1 MARRPTQQQLFRELA
16 EKFGL
21 EVALAF
27 REAVNNLR
35 SGVEFQKLKLAIEQ
49 GNLQAAMDALH
60 IDRAAFFPLEAKIT
74 EAFIAGGQGAV
85 ASMPAAVSIGFRFDP
100 GNQRAASWIRQFS
113 GNLITGLVD
122 GERQQARD
130 FLADGM
136 ARGAHPR
143 SVALDLVGRI
153 SRATGNR
160 EGGLIGLSGP
170 QRKLVSSMQEAL
182 TSPHG
187 VGIVGFG
194 EDGKPIRKF
203 WIGRDGKL
211 KSAFTR
217 RDLRYDRTILKA
229 IREGKAIDRDTA
241 SLMVTRY
248 SARLVQLRGEV
259 IARTEGLPAIRAAK
273 HEAYQQLV
281 NDGRAAD
288 QDIERGWST
297 TRDGRERD
305 THGGM
310 DGQVVRGL
318 STPFVSASGA
328 MFLFPGD
335 TSLGA
340 GVEEIACCRCDEWI
354 RINRRA
360 A

>member
-60 IDRAAFFPLEAKIT
+60 IDRAAYQALDAKIT

-85 ASMPAAVSIGFRFDP
+85 ASMPAVVSIGFRFDP

-113 GNLITGLVD
+113 SNLITGLVD

-143 SVALDLVGRI
+143 SVGLELVGRI

-160 EGGLIGLSGP
+160 EGGLIGLSAP
-170 QRKLVSSMQEAL
+170 QRTYVQAARIELASADPKLLKHYL
-182 TSPHG
+182 T
-187 VGIVGFG
+187 
-194 EDGKPIRKF
+194 R
-203 WIGRDGKL
+203 
-211 KSAFTR
+211 TR
-217 RDLRYDRTILKA
+217 RDRRYDRAVLKA
-229 IREGKAIDRDTA
+229 IREGKAINRDTA
-241 SLMVTRY
+241 SLMATRY
-248 SARLVQLRGEV
+248 SARLIQLRGEV

-281 NDGRAAD
+281 DDGRIVEA
-288 QDIERGWST
+288 DIERGWHT
-297 TRDGRERD
+297 TQDGRQRD
-305 THGGM
+305 SHDAMGG
-310 DGQVVRGL
+310 QTVRGL
-318 STPFVSASGA
+318 SLPFQSPSGA
-328 MFLFPGD
+328 LLMFPGD

-340 GVEEIACCRCDEWI
+340 GTDEIVACRCDESI
-354 RINRRA
+354 AVRRA

>member
-1 MARRPTQQQLFRELA
+1 MA
-16 EKFGL
+16 KYGM
-21 EVALAF
+21 EVAQAF
-27 REAVNNLR
+27 MAAINDLR
-35 SGVEFQKLKLAIEQ
+35 RNVELQKVIAALERGDLQ
-49 GNLQAAMDALH
+49 GALDALH
-60 IDRAAFFPLEAKIT
+60 LSRAAFTGLEAKIT
-74 EAFIAGGQGAV
+74 EAFVAGGQGAV

-143 SVALDLVGRI
+143 SVGLDLVGRI
-153 SRATGNR
+153 SRATGQR
-160 EGGLIGLSGP
+160 TGGLIGLSGP
-170 QRKLVSSMQEAL
+170 QRKLVSSMQAAL

-281 NDGRAAD
+281 DEGRIAEA
-288 QDIERGWST
+288 DIERGWHT
-297 TRDGRERD
+297 TGDRRVRD
-305 THGGM
+305 THEAM
-310 DGQVVRGL
+310 SGQTVRGL
-318 STPFVSASGA
+318 SLPFQSPSGA
-328 MFLFPGD
+328 LLMFPGD

-340 GVEEIACCRCDEWI
+340 GAEEIVACRCDESI
-354 RINRRA
+354 SVRRA

>member
-1 MARRPTQQQLFRELA
+1 MARRPTQQQLFRELMA
-16 EKFGL
+16 KYGL
-21 EVALAF
+21 EVAQAF
-27 REAVNNLR
+27 MAAINDLR
-35 SGVEFQKLKLAIEQ
+35 SNVELQKVIAALERGDLQ
-49 GNLQAAMDALH
+49 GAMDALH
-60 IDRAAFFPLEAKIT
+60 LSRAAFAGLEDKIT
-74 EAFIAGGQGAV
+74 EAFTAGGQGAV

-113 GNLITGLVD
+113 SNLITGLVD

-160 EGGLIGLSGP
+160 EGGLIGLSSP
-170 QRKLVSSMQEAL
+170 QRAYVQAVRIELASADPKLLKHYL
-182 TSPHG
+182 T
-187 VGIVGFG
+187 
-194 EDGKPIRKF
+194 R
-203 WIGRDGKL
+203 
-211 KSAFTR
+211 TR
-217 RDLRYDRTILKA
+217 RDRRYDRTVLKA

-281 NDGRAAD
+281 DDGRIAEA
-288 QDIERGWST
+288 DIERGWHT
-297 TRDGRERD
+297 ARDRRVRD
-305 THGGM
+305 THDGM
-310 DGQVVRGL
+310 SGQTVRGL
-318 STPFVSASGA
+318 SLPFQSPGGA
-328 MFLFPGD
+328 LLMFPGD

-340 GVEEIACCRCDEWI
+340 GAEEIVACRCDESI
-354 RINRRA
+354 SVRRA

>member
-1 MARRPTQQQLFRELA
+1 MARRPTQRQLFRELA
-16 EKFGL
+16 AKFGL

-27 REAVNNLR
+27 REAVNHLK
-35 SGVEFQKLKLAIEQ
+35 SGVEVQRLKLAIEQ
-49 GNLQAAMDALH
+49 GNLQAALEALH
-60 IDRAAFFPLEAKIT
+60 IDRAAFFTLETKIT
-74 EAFIAGGQGAV
+74 EAFVAGGQGAV

-122 GERQQARD
+122 SERQQARD

-136 ARGAHPR
+136 AGGAHPR

-160 EGGLIGLSGP
+160 EGGLIGLSAP
-170 QRKLVSSMQEAL
+170 QRAYVQATRIELASADPKLLKHYL
-182 TSPHG
+182 T
-187 VGIVGFG
+187 
-194 EDGKPIRKF
+194 R
-203 WIGRDGKL
+203 
-211 KSAFTR
+211 TR
-217 RDLRYDRTILKA
+217 RDRRYDRTVIKA
-229 IREGKAIDRDTA
+229 IREGKAIDRDIA

-281 NDGRAAD
+281 DDGRIAEA
-288 QDIERGWST
+288 DIERGWHT
-297 TRDGRERD
+297 TQDGRQRD
-305 THGGM
+305 THGAM
-310 DGQVVRGL
+310 AGQTVRGL
-318 STPFVSASGA
+318 SVPFQSPSGA
-328 MFLFPGD
+328 LLMFPGD

-340 GVEEIACCRCDEWI
+340 GTDEIVACRCDESI
-354 RINRRA
+354 AIRRA

>member
-1 MARRPTQQQLFRELA
+1 MA
-16 EKFGL
+16 KYGL
-21 EVALAF
+21 EVAQAF
-27 REAVNNLR
+27 MAAINDLR
-35 SGVEFQKLKLAIEQ
+35 SNVELQKVIAALERGDLQ
-49 GNLQAAMDALH
+49 GAMDALH
-60 IDRAAFFPLEAKIT
+60 LSRAAFAGLEAKIT
-74 EAFIAGGQGAV
+74 EAFTAGGQGAV

-113 GNLITGLVD
+113 ANLITGLVD
-122 GERQQARD
+122 GERQHARD

-160 EGGLIGLSGP
+160 DGGLIGLSAP
-170 QRKLVSSMQEAL
+170 QRAYVRVARIELCSADPKLLKHYL
-182 TSPHG
+182 T
-187 VGIVGFG
+187 
-194 EDGKPIRKF
+194 R
-203 WIGRDGKL
+203 
-211 KSAFTR
+211 TR
-217 RDLRYDRTILKA
+217 RDRRYDRTVLKA

-281 NDGRAAD
+281 DDGRIAEA
-288 QDIERGWST
+288 DIERGWHT
-297 TRDGRERD
+297 AGDRRVRD
-305 THGGM
+305 THEGM
-310 DGQVVRGL
+310 SGQTVRGL
-318 STPFVSASGA
+318 SLPFQSPSGA
-328 MFLFPGD
+328 LLMFPGD

-340 GVEEIACCRCDEWI
+340 GAEEIVACRCDESI
-354 RINRRA
+354 SVRRRA